1 MLEIN
6 SMLRPVIMDQHGQ
19 LYIFEDQSEL
29 EEWKKSATELQMVDV
44 LEFECLNT
52 FRDYINRL
60 KQALTDIESM
70 ADDARRV

>member
-29 EEWKKSATELQMVDV
+29 ENWKKEATDLQMVDV

-60 KQALTDIESM
+60 REALASIESL